1 MRQLPHALRL
11 TTEEQKE
18 NSRAEP
24 SQQQQQ
30 PTIKTDG
37 DYHVRIEHLFPPFD
51 DSIHHHDIN
60 SDSGKRRIRIHR
72 RPEGAPLFTNP
83 F

>member
-1 MRQLPHALRL
+1 MPHSLRL

-18 NSRAEP
+18 NNRAEP
-24 SQQQQQ
+24 TNQ
-30 PTIKTDG
+30 PTTTTTIKTNG
-37 DYHVRIEHLFPPFD
+37 DYHVRIKYLFPPFD
-51 DSIHHHDIN
+51 DGIHHHDID
-60 SDSGKRRIRIHR
+60 SDSDKRRNRFFR